1 MGIINSICAIT
12 FDLSRVDANAITI
25 FLIGFGVVYVAL
37 IIIYFIFNMLPK
49 VLSIKLKKDKVVK
62 EQKHASPV
70 EKTSKTDDEVYAAI
84 AMALSLHFEDAHD
97 DEPMILSIN
106 LNDRLNSQWNS
117 KIQNV
122 NFYNN

>member
-1 MGIINSICAIT
+1 MNIINAIT
-12 FDLSRVDANAITI
+12 FDLSKVDGNAVTI
-25 FLIGFGVVYVAL
+25 FLIGFGVVFAAL
-37 IIIYFIFNMLPK
+37 ITIYFIFNLLPK
-49 VLSIKLKKDKVVK
+49 VLSIKLKKQKSQTEAKTNIKPEK
-62 EQKHASPV
+62 EIKAD
-70 EKTSKTDDEVYAAI
+70 EEVYAAI

-97 DEPMILSIN
+97 DEPMVMSIN